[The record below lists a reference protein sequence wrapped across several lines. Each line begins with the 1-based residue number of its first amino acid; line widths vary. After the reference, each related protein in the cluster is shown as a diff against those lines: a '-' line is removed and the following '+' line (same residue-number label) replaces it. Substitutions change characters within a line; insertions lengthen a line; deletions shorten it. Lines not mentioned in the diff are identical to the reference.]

1 MIVFGYAPE
10 HHTGQNLA
18 ILGTIVFI
26 TSQDNFFLCSRRTI
40 PIQ

>member
-18 ILGTIVFI
+18 VLGTIVCI
-26 TSQDNFFLCSRRTI
+26 TSQDNNFLCSRRTI
-40 PIQ
+40 LVQ